1 VAAIVARN
9 DDIAFEVGDGQPQ
22 PRFAWSANVAGAV
35 AALAATALL
44 LLLGAGIGVTL
55 VSREP
60 PSGGASLTVLGVVYY
75 FSAFIFGFAVGG
87 HVAGRMIG
95 PRLESATEDTFRPAA
110 HGLVTWSLAALV
122 WISAFALLRGGS
134 ADLILRLDPLGAVP
148 HTGEPDTSLPSSSYW
163 EDVLFRP
170 QALNGRHASL
180 AGLQFAQ
187 ADIGQSTDAAPVPP
201 ASDSSQPTQSA
212 PDQGATEGEPGSLL
226 PPTPNENPQPSRQ
239 VIRHVPGD
247 LAPATLPPSPP
258 TPANLGADKT
268 EVGHILEADLSTGG
282 YLSVD
287 DRDRVAQLVAQDANL
302 SYETATTR
310 VNDVQGRIHNLKGSR
325 DADNETAERYSTLVL
340 GIALLLG
347 AVVSVI
353 AAISAG
359 RENALRSAFSLLRGR
374 N

>member
-1 VAAIVARN
+1 MAAIVAGN
-9 DDIAFEVGDGQPQ
+9 DDTALEVGEDQAQ

-55 VSREP
+55 VAREP
-60 PSGGASLTVLGVVYY
+60 QSGGASLTMFGAVYY
-75 FSAFIFGFAVGG
+75 LSAFIFGFAVGG
-87 HVAGRMIG
+87 HVVGRMIG
-95 PRLESATEDTFRPAA
+95 PRLESTAEVTFRQAA

-122 WISAFALLRGGS
+122 WISAFALLRGGP
-134 ADLILRLDPLGAVP
+134 ADLIFRLDPLGAVR
-148 HTGEPDTSLPSSSYW
+148 HTGKPDTSPSTSYW

-187 ADIGQSTDAAPVPP
+187 ADTGQSTDAAPAPP
-201 ASDSSQPTQSA
+201 ASDSSQQPQTT
-212 PDQGATEGEPGSLL
+212 PDQGTTESQPGSLL
-226 PPTPNENPQPSRQ
+226 PPLPNDNPQPPHQ
-239 VIRHVPGD
+239 IIRHLPGD
-247 LAPATLPPSPP
+247 LAPATLPPAPP
-258 TPANLGADKT
+258 TPANLGADKA
-268 EVGHILEADLSTGG
+268 EVGRILEADLSTGG

-310 VNDVQGRIHNLKGSR
+310 VNDVQGRIHNLNGSR
-325 DADNETAERYSTLVL
+325 DASVEMAERYSTLAL

-347 AVVSVI
+347 AAASVI

-359 RENALRSAFSLLRGR
+359 SENALRSTFSLLRGSR